1 MTNLNSVQVTQK
13 VKVISMPSV
22 DSPVGYSQRMDRFLG
37 VECTVLMT
45 DTNGAVAVYADALD
59 DFFYF
64 MVDNLE
70 VIDATLKVELSHKL
84 GDKVKINSV
93 PSEDSFGSNDTMVEA
108 IGSERE
114 VNEIRTTKSFDQV
127 AYGIQFRGHKRSASY
142 FEAANL
148 EAVKSEAVAA

>member
-22 DSPVGYSQRMDRFLG
+22 DSPVGYSKRMDRFLG
-37 VECTVLMT
+37 VEGTVLMT

-70 VIDATLKVELSHKL
+70 VIDATLKVERSHKL
-84 GDKVKINSV
+84 GD
-93 PSEDSFGSNDTMVEA
+93 
-108 IGSERE
+108 
-114 VNEIRTTKSFDQV
+114 
-127 AYGIQFRGHKRSASY
+127 
-142 FEAANL
+142 
-148 EAVKSEAVAA
+148 